1 MLLFMAPLV
10 EVFDF
15 ILLPLFMRRLLRMVA
30 RSVPMVPLF
39 MVPVPLFMVPVPLFI
54 VPVVPLFIVPVLGVV
69 DMVPG
74 VCDIV
79 PEVVVPGVVW
89 AKAALAQ
96 RAKAAARKRDVDF
109 IIKEVSVGGKA
120 TATAAASSGPYTG
133 LLPGIVA

>member
-1 MLLFMAPLV
+1 MRAIAEGYYMLLFMAPSV

-39 MVPVPLFMVPVPLFI
+39 IVPVPLLMVPVPMVPVPLFMVPV
-54 VPVVPLFIVPVLGVV
+54 VPVFIVPVLGVV

-74 VCDIV
+74 VCVIV

-109 IIKEVSVGGKA
+109 MIK
-120 TATAAASSGPYTG
+120 
-133 LLPGIVA
+133 

>member
-30 RSVPMVPLF
+30 RSVPIVPLF
-39 MVPVPLFMVPVPLFI
+39 IVPVPLFVVPVPLFMVPVL
-54 VPVVPLFIVPVLGVV
+54 IVPVLGVC
-69 DMVPG
+69 DIVPG
-74 VCDIV
+74 VCVIV

-109 IIKEVSVGGKA
+109 IIE
-120 TATAAASSGPYTG
+120 
-133 LLPGIVA
+133 